1 MTRKAFQIAAPLWA
15 MTLALALAG
24 VAASP
29 SFAQP
34 PQGQFGKAEPGQGD
48 SLGADWREQQNEARA
63 KVKDGRHVPLEQ
75 VIATIRRQTPGRL
88 LDTGIEQGPDGRS
101 VYRVRW
107 AAASGRRMDFLV
119 DAQSGA
125 IVSGGR

>member
-1 MTRKAFQIAAPLWA
+1 MSARIAIIF
-15 MTLALALAG
+15 ALALAG
-24 VAASP
+24 VAPALAP
-29 SFAQP
+29 PTFAQP
-34 PQGQFGKAEPGQGD
+34 ASPPPPRGD

-63 KVKDGRHVPLEQ
+63 KVLQGRHIPLER
-75 VIATIRRQTPGRL
+75 VIAEIRRRTPGRL

-107 AAASGRRMDFLV
+107 AASSGRRIDFLV

-125 IVSGGR
+125 ILSGG